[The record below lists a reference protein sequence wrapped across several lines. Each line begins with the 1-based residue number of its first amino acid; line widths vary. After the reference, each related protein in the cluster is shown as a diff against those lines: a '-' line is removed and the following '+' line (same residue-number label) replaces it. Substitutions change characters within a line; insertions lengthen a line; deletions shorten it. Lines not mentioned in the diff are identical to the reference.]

1 MTPILTTSW
10 WRALHAQPRCAC
22 GCLSVHPSLSVCM
35 PLPCAGGRNAELGG
49 ALRAAQDPNAAEVFY
64 RIITGKGTPVNAL
77 LEDLNKVGAAAVTMA
92 VLCLQERCSA
102 GVERFC

>member
-1 MTPILTTSW
+1 
-10 WRALHAQPRCAC
+10 
-22 GCLSVHPSLSVCM
+22 
-35 PLPCAGGRNAELGG
+35 
-49 ALRAAQDPNAAEVFY
+49 VFY